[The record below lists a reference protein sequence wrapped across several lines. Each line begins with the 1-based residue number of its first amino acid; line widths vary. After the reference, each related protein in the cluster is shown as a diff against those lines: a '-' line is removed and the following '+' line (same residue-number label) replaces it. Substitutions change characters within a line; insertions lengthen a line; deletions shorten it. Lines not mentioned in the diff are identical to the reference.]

1 MLAVVA
7 AAGDSPSTLAAVPQP
22 FMAADAQHEAAGRFV
37 CLLALFFSGGRST
50 AGLRSK
56 KPVGCGVIKVV
67 HVGEESRKW
76 SDGWATRS
84 CSRSK

>member
-22 FMAADAQHEAAGRFV
+22 FMAADAQHEAAGRLV

-56 KPVGCGVIKVV
+56 KPVGCGVIRSSSREGGEQEVV
-67 HVGEESRKW
+67 RWLADAELQQV
-76 SDGWATRS
+76 
-84 CSRSK
+84 